1 MKIAT
6 YFIKLCGAALIAIGG
21 LVMFFLAI
29 QMGGYYVFNGLAIFG
44 FGAFLVGYVLEKTE
58 CPIKFTIAKPQQKA
72 EAPAKELPAAETATA
87 EEATSETTAE

>member
-6 YFIKLCGAALIAIGG
+6 YFIKLCGATLIAIGG

-44 FGAFLVGYVLEKTE
+44 FAMVNLIGHSVFSKT
-58 CPIKFTIAKPQQKA
+58 
-72 EAPAKELPAAETATA
+72 
-87 EEATSETTAE
+87 